1 MNYEGDTMQT
11 SIFDRPIDHAKLNK
25 AKDRIYRLLLDG
37 QFHTTM
43 EIINAGGA
51 SGLRRLRELRAEGH
65 PIDCEP
71 IEGSNE
77 WRYRLGYQG
86 LRH

>member
-1 MNYEGDTMQT
+1 METTQT
-11 SIFDRPIDHAKLNK
+11 SIFDRPIDHGKLNK
-25 AKDRIYRLLLDG
+25 AKDRILQLLMDG

-43 EIINAGGA
+43 EIIRVGGA

-65 PIDCEP
+65 LIECEP

-77 WRYRLGYQG
+77 WKYRLHLTL
-86 LRH
+86 LRN